1 MGMPGSAAGNE
12 FVDYYSLS
20 LLNEICGVS
29 SKRGGSGS
37 MRLFAI
43 SVPSFGPFLS
53 IPSSED
59 GQVI

>member
-37 MRLFAI
+37 MRLFLRHFRPVVWSI
-43 SVPSFGPFLS
+43 SFDPV
-53 IPSSED
+53 ERR
-59 GQVI
+59 